1 MTLNIGLVFD
11 YENLSVAQDFLE
23 FFLNVNCQS
32 LIKLKVHIF
41 SINYLTGATACV
53 VFSVSILENLPWFFC
68 RS

>member
-11 YENLSVAQDFLE
+11 YEKLSVAQDFE
-23 FFLNVNCQS
+23 FFFFNCQS

-53 VFSVSILENLPWFFC
+53 IFSVSILENLPWFFC